1 VSGRDGGAPTV
12 ERAADEGETP
22 PTERPISRRRGFR
35 LSFWG
40 GLVALVLAGLA
51 LLAVL
56 PTRAWLAQRR
66 QFRDGTEQLAEIQ
79 ARNTKLQEQ
88 LAHIQSPEAVDEV
101 ARERLGLVRPTEKAL
116 AVLPAPTLTMAAL
129 PARWPYT
136 LLQQLATARG

>member
-1 VSGRDGGAPTV
+1 MSAPTV
-12 ERAADEGETP
+12 DSPPDEASAEAADQRSIG
-22 PTERPISRRRGFR
+22 RRRGFR
-35 LSFWG
+35 ISVWG
-40 GLVALVLAGLA
+40 GLAMLVLAGVA

-66 QFRDGTEQLAEIQ
+66 ELRNGTEQLAQIQ
-79 ARNTKLQEQ
+79 ARNAKLEEQ

-116 AVLPAPTLTMAAL
+116 AVLPAPALTLASL

-136 LLQQLATARG
+136 LLQQLATARS